1 MEDMNRGI
9 IGFNCSGLSNILL
22 KQNGILHIVLRI
34 KSGRRYKPNTLN
46 EFNRNLRNVDCESL
60 SVLKMEIHFLQNGIL
75 KHPKIQHKKVNPA
88 MHFVWLKMTLLGWT
102 LKLQKRSILFMH
114 HEN

>member
-22 KQNGILHIVLRI
+22 KQNGILNIVLRI
-34 KSGRRYKPNTLN
+34 SAFKI
-46 EFNRNLRNVDCESL
+46 
-60 SVLKMEIHFLQNGIL
+60 EIHFLQNGIL
-75 KHPKIQHKKVNPA
+75 KHPKIQNKKVNPA

>member
-34 KSGRRYKPNTLN
+34 KSGMIYKPNTLN
-46 EFNRNLRNVDCESL
+46 EFCESL
-60 SVLKMEIHFLQNGIL
+60 SVFKMEIHFLQNGIL
-75 KHPKIQHKKVNPA
+75 KHPKIQNKKVNPA

-114 HEN
+114 HES

>member
-22 KQNGILHIVLRI
+22 KQNGILNIVLRMKLAFYDI
-34 KSGRRYKPNTLN
+34 
-46 EFNRNLRNVDCESL
+46 VDCKSL
-60 SVLKMEIHFLQNGIL
+60 SAFKIEIHFLQNGIL
-75 KHPKIQHKKVNPA
+75 KHPKIQNKKVNPA

-114 HEN
+114 HES

>member
-22 KQNGILHIVLRI
+22 KQKWHSKYCIEKLAFYYI
-34 KSGRRYKPNTLN
+34 
-46 EFNRNLRNVDCESL
+46 VDCKSL
-60 SVLKMEIHFLQNGIL
+60 SAFKIEIHFLQNGIL
-75 KHPKIQHKKVNPA
+75 KHPKIQNKKINPA

-114 HEN
+114 HES

>member
-22 KQNGILHIVLRI
+22 KQNGILNIVLRI
-34 KSGRRYKPNTLN
+34 SAFKI
-46 EFNRNLRNVDCESL
+46 
-60 SVLKMEIHFLQNGIL
+60 EIHFLQNGIL
-75 KHPKIQHKKVNPA
+75 KHPKIQNKYVDPA

-114 HEN
+114 HES

>member
-34 KSGRRYKPNTLN
+34 KLGRRYKP
-46 EFNRNLRNVDCESL
+46 VDCESL
-60 SVLKMEIHFLQNGIL
+60 SVFKMEIHFLQNGIL
-75 KHPKIQHKKVNPA
+75 KHPKIQNENVNPA

>member
-1 MEDMNRGI
+1 MNLMGTVAFYYI
-9 IGFNCSGLSNILL
+9 
-22 KQNGILHIVLRI
+22 
-34 KSGRRYKPNTLN
+34 
-46 EFNRNLRNVDCESL
+46 VDCESL
-60 SVLKMEIHFLQNGIL
+60 LLFKMEIHFLPNGIL
-75 KHPKIQHKKVNPA
+75 KHPKIQNKKVNPA

>member
-22 KQNGILHIVLRI
+22 KQNGILNIVFI
-34 KSGRRYKPNTLN
+34 
-46 EFNRNLRNVDCESL
+46 VDCESL
-60 SVLKMEIHFLQNGIL
+60 SAFKIEIHFLQNGIL
-75 KHPKIQHKKVNPA
+75 KHPKIQNKKVNPA

-114 HEN
+114 HES